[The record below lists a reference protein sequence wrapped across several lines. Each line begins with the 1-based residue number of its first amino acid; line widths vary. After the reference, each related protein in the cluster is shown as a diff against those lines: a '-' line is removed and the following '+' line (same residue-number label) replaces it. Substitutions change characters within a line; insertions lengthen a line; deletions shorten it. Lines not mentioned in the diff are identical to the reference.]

1 MTDTKILKIRTP
13 TESYVLTDYPQAIDF
28 AEKQNGV
35 FWLHNEIKV
44 EKDKQDL
51 LVNMTPSEKHGV
63 ITTLK
68 LFTKYELLVG
78 TEYWGDIIAKR
89 YPRPE
94 IQRMAN
100 AFAFFELNVHAPFY
114 NKINEELGL
123 ATHEFYTSYVD
134 DPVLSDRIQF
144 IDSILSDSDEL
155 LSLAG
160 FSLIEGAVL
169 YSSFAFLKHFQS
181 QGKNKLLN
189 LVRGINFSV
198 RDENLHA
205 MAGAW
210 LFKTVLDEMDITE
223 SELEVLRQKIYAV
236 AHKVFE
242 HECRIIDMIFEQGP
256 IDGITAVQMKHFVE
270 SRINE
275 CLLNLDLE
283 KIFVVKY
290 NPISEWFYKG
300 INNFQFNDFF
310 SGMGN
315 QYNRNWE
322 KTGFVWQGKGFVL

>member
-1 MTDTKILKIRTP
+1 MTDKILRIKTP
-13 TESYVLTDYPQAIDF
+13 TESYVLTDYPEAIDF

-51 LVNMTPSEKHGV
+51 LVNMTPAEKHGV

-78 TEYWGDIIAKR
+78 TEYWGDVIAKR

-123 ATHEFYTSYVD
+123 ATDEFYTSYVN
-134 DPVLSDRIQF
+134 DPILKDRIDF
-144 IDSILSDSDEL
+144 IDGILNNDSEL

-169 YSSFAFLKHFQS
+169 YSSFAYLKHFQS
-181 QGKNKLLN
+181 QGKNKLMN
-189 LVRGINFSV
+189 VVRGINFSV
-198 RDENLHA
+198 RDENIHA
-205 MAGAW
+205 EAGAW
-210 LFKTVLDEMDITE
+210 LFKTLAK
-223 SELEVLRQKIYAV
+223 ELGYTAQHYEHIYKQIIEIAQKVY
-236 AHKVFE
+236 E
-242 HECRIIDMIFEQGP
+242 HEARIIDMIFEKGSVE
-256 IDGITAVQMKHFVE
+256 GISAHQMKEFVK

-275 CLLNLDLE
+275 CLKRLGID
-283 KIFVVKY
+283 KIFTVKY
-290 NPISEWFYKG
+290 NPIAEWFYKG
-300 INNFQFNDFF
+300 INDFQFNDFF
-310 SGMGN
+310 AGMGN

-322 KTGFVWQGKGFVL
+322 KAGFIWKGKVS

>member
-1 MTDTKILKIRTP
+1 MSELKIPRIKTH
-13 TESYVLTDYPQAIDF
+13 TESYVLTEYPQAIEF
-28 AEKQNGV
+28 AEMQNNV

-51 LVNMTPSEKHGV
+51 LVNMTPAEKHGV

-78 TEYWGDIIAKR
+78 NEYWGGVIAKR

-123 ATHEFYTSYVD
+123 ATHEFYTSYIE
-134 DPVLSDRIQF
+134 DPVLNDRIKF
-144 IDSILSDSDEL
+144 IDSVISDEDEIM
-155 LSLAG
+155 SLAG

-169 YSSFAFLKHFQS
+169 YSNFAYLKHFQS
-181 QGKNKLLN
+181 QGKNKLMN
-189 LVRGINFSV
+189 VVRGINFSV
-198 RDENLHA
+198 RDENIHSE
-205 MAGAW
+205 AGAW
-210 LFKTVLDEMDITE
+210 LYKTLLDEYGISGDKLKAIE
-223 SELEVLRQKIYAV
+223 AKIIEVSHKIY
-236 AHKVFE
+236 E
-242 HECRIIDMIFEQGP
+242 HECRIIDMVFEKGSM
-256 IDGITAVQMKHFVE
+256 DGITPTQMKNFVQ

-275 CLLNLDLE
+275 CLKRLGID

-290 NPISEWFYKG
+290 NPIAEWFYSG
-300 INNFQFNDFF
+300 INNYQFNDFF
-310 SGMGN
+310 AGVGN

-322 KTGFVWQGKGFVL
+322 KAGFLWKGRNA